1 MSAAFYGSLFVGLLA
16 LLYAYIRIND
26 SALQAIPPRANK
38 FSPKRCTVEDV
49 LVAATEIQ
57 SKPAISIDDQIPAK
71 TGRRYVI
78 TGGAG
83 FLGGWIVMQLLKRGE
98 DPKNIRVLDIRYPT
112 RQDLKERGKD
122 VDFRKVDV
130 SDADA
135 VQKAFEAP
143 WPAGSSASAPITVFH
158 TAANIRF
165 FERRLSLLPN
175 STRVNVVGTQN
186 VLNAARSVGVST
198 FISTSSGSVSV
209 RASNFF
215 LWPWQKEPEHFVQ
228 LINDD
233 DSIVPTRH
241 QDFFSN
247 YSYSK
252 YLAEKIVRGADRSPS
267 GNGIIRT
274 GCIRPGNGVYGPGGD
289 MLCGA
294 YLVRKT
300 NPTWIS
306 TIIQNDIYVEN
317 CAVAHLLYERRLI
330 DLEEGSKNPD
340 IGGQAFN
347 VTDPGPPPTYGD
359 MYVTLKTLTDGETTF
374 PELSPTGMLIFAY
387 LIEIYCLTR
396 NWLLTT
402 PIWPV
407 IKYVVPPVNGDL
419 VNLQPSMWNLTMVH
433 LIFDDSRA
441 RLPPE
446 KGGLGYKGAW
456 TTLEGLHQLVEE
468 HKKGSGRSEQRS
480 DMAGVSFGFGMV
492 RAQRGVA
499 KVGEQ
504 VKKEIGVD
512 PVTVLGRE

>member
-1 MSAAFYGSLFVGLLA
+1 MGGVFYGFAFLGLFA
-16 LLYAYIRIND
+16 LLYAYVRMND
-26 SALQAIPPRANK
+26 KAIQATPDRARK
-38 FSPKRCTVEDV
+38 FSPTRCTEQNV
-49 LVAATEIQ
+49 LSTAAELQ
-57 SKPAISIDDQIPAK
+57 SKAPISIEDQIPEK
-71 TGRRYVI
+71 TGRRYTV

-83 FLGGWIVMQLLKRGE
+83 FLGGWIVIQLLTRGE

-112 RQDLKERGKD
+112 RRDLKDGIGKD
-122 VDFRKVDV
+122 VDYRKVDV

-143 WPAGSSASAPITVFH
+143 WPSGSTTPITVFH

-165 FERRLSLLPN
+165 FERHPSLLPN

-198 FISTSSGSVSV
+198 FISTSSGSVGV
-209 RASNFF
+209 RASHFL
-215 LWPWQKEPEHFVQ
+215 LWPWQKEPKHFVQ
-228 LINDD
+228 LLNDD
-233 DSIVPTRH
+233 DTVIPTRH

-252 YLAEKIVRGADRSPS
+252 YFGEKLVRGADRSPS
-267 GNGIIRT
+267 GDGIMRT

-306 TIIQNDIYVEN
+306 NIIQNDIYVEN
-317 CAVAHLLYERRLI
+317 CAVAHLCYERRLI
-330 DLEEGSKNPD
+330 DLEAGSKNPD

-359 MYVTLKTLTDGETTF
+359 LYVTMKTLTDGETTF
-374 PELSPTGMLIFAY
+374 PEVSATGMLLFAY
-387 LIEIYCLTR
+387 LIEIYYLTR

-402 PIWPV
+402 PIWPA

-433 LIFDDSRA
+433 IIFDDSRA

-456 TTLEGLHQLVEE
+456 TTLEGLQKLVEE
-468 HKKGSGRSEQRS
+468 HKKGINRSEQRS
-480 DMAGVSFGFGMV
+480 DIAGVSFRFGMV

-512 PVTVLGRE
+512 PVTALGSQ